1 MSGGRCTEKSS
12 SKEKALRVIK
22 RKSKSER
29 CRCGNGDIRVGGVT
43 SANVL
48 RPGVLDMCREQMF
61 MGHL

>member
-1 MSGGRCTEKSS
+1 M
-12 SKEKALRVIK
+12 RVIK
-22 RKSKSER
+22 RKNKSER